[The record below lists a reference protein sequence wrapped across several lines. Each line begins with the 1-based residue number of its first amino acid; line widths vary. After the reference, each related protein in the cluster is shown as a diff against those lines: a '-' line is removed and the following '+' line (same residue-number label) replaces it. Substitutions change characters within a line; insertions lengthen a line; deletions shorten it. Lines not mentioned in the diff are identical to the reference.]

1 MQRLLYIYY
10 LKYNQATKYHILRQN
25 MNYCTLL
32 ISFQSTES
40 FHLCQ
45 ALKSEDDIASFFYSI
60 IGILKKA
67 AQWDQTGQ
75 VTGRVEP
82 GSREPKPNR
91 EIDTSIKQGSRGL
104 KPNRE
109 IDTSFTLVH

>member
-1 MQRLLYIYY
+1 MDNSLQRLLYIYY

-67 AQWDQTGQ
+67 VQWDQ
-75 VTGRVEP
+75 
-82 GSREPKPNR
+82 GSDIEYVCSIMEDESLGSPLRRMIKLNR
-91 EIDTSIKQGSRGL
+91 R
-104 KPNRE
+104 
-109 IDTSFTLVH
+109 